1 MRELLTQV
9 YTEIDRRQDTMISLL
24 RDLVQER
31 STLGNECSA
40 QQVMHTK
47 WQSLGL
53 ESKMW
58 EPTLEMLADHP
69 AFAPVEWGFKGRPNV
84 TAVLPSP
91 TGQGRS
97 LVLNGHIDVVSPEPV
112 SLWTY
117 DPWEGKI
124 VDGRMYG
131 RGTADM
137 KGGIAMMALTLEAL
151 RASGV
156 VLHGDVILETV
167 IEEEASGN
175 GTLACRLAGY
185 NADGAIICEPYGL
198 RASIATMG
206 VMWFRV
212 TVQGSGAH
220 ASRTFQ
226 AINAIEKCFPLI
238 KALRQLEE
246 QMNLAVTH
254 PRYRGLEHPIN
265 LNLGKMHGGDWPSSV
280 PALCEFE
287 CRISYPPGVSPSE
300 MQQRLE
306 TCLTAASLADPWLRE
321 TRPAVTYYGLRT
333 DGSDVDSECQLVQV
347 LGDCHRT
354 VLGEEMGFYISSG
367 SDDTHYFNN
376 DFDTPTVGYGPRGS
390 GSHGA
395 DEYVELE
402 SIVAGAKVLACFV
415 MEWCGV
421 ANAASA

>member
-1 MRELLTQV
+1 MV
-9 YTEIDRRQDTMISLL
+9 SLL
-24 RDLVQER
+24 RDLVRER
-31 STLGNECSA
+31 STLGNERSA
-40 QQVMHTK
+40 QEVIHAK

-53 ESKMW
+53 EPKMW
-58 EPTLEMLADHP
+58 EPTASMFAGHP
-69 AFAPVEWGFKGRPNV
+69 AFAPVEWDFQGRPNV
-84 TAVLPSP
+84 TAVLSSP

-97 LVLNGHIDVVSPEPV
+97 LVLNGHIDVVSPEPI
-112 SLWTY
+112 SMWTV
-117 DPWEGKI
+117 DPWEGAI

-137 KGGIAMMALTLEAL
+137 KGGIAMMALALESL
-151 RASGV
+151 LASDV
-156 VLHGDVILETV
+156 ALHGDVILETV

-185 NADGAIICEPYGL
+185 NADGAVICEPYRL
-198 RASIATMG
+198 QASIATMG

-226 AINAIEKCFPLI
+226 AVNAIEKCFPLV

-246 QMNLAVTH
+246 QMNLEVTH
-254 PRYRGLEHPIN
+254 PRYRGLEHPVN

-300 MQQRLE
+300 MQQRVE
-306 TCLTAASLADPWLRE
+306 ACLTEASMADPWLIE
-321 TRPAVTYYGLRT
+321 MRPTVTYYGLRA
-333 DGSDVDSECQLVQV
+333 DGSDVDSECPLIRV
-347 LGDCHRT
+347 LGDCHRH
-354 VLGEEMGFYISSG
+354 VLGEDMGFYISCG

-376 DFDTPTVGYGPRGS
+376 YFDTTAVGYGPRGG

-421 ANAASA
+421 ANTAPA